1 MKTPFKQKFINT
13 DPINNPNSS
22 INLPEIKIKAHLKK
36 NLTPQQLKVYN
47 IFYKTKTK
55 LKRNPSY
62 NKSKPRSKE
71 NKRLIKVEEKEF
83 APTLKFRHNKGNR
96 SEIHVSDAMQLV
108 KDSKV
113 ENIYN
118 EPSFISKMFPK
129 TMNID
134 KDNKNF
140 RAHSGGTKSIGSKN
154 IYVPPNNMTAVIAE
168 LSHIFPG
175 ISHDPSV
182 KGTVSRFKRVLTGK
196 GGDKSN
202 YKDPNDF
209 EYKTHS
215 GPNSTESKIIK
226 KYANKW
232 GKF

>member
-36 NLTPQQLKVYN
+36 NLTPQQLKVYDT
-47 IFYKTKTK
+47 FYSSKPKWK
-55 LKRNPSY
+55 YNPSF
-62 NKSKPRSKE
+62 NRSEPVSEENRRRIRVTSKKFS
-71 NKRLIKVEEKEF
+71 
-83 APTLKFRHNKGNR
+83 PTLKFRDNNR
-96 SEIHVSDAMQLV
+96 NTNEIHVSDAMQMV
-108 KDSKV
+108 KDSEV

-118 EPSFISKMFPK
+118 EPSFIAKMFPK

-154 IYVPPNNMTAVIAE
+154 IYVPPNDIKSVIAE
-168 LSHIFPG
+168 LSHIFPS

>member
-1 MKTPFKQKFINT
+1 MKTPFKQKFNNT
-13 DPINNPNSS
+13 DPVNNTEPT
-22 INLPEIKIKAHLKK
+22 INLPEITIKAHLKK
-36 NLTPQQLKVYN
+36 NLTPQQLKVYDA
-47 IFYKTKTK
+47 FY
-55 LKRNPSY
+55 SS
-62 NKSKPRSKE
+62 KSKWKNNPGF
-71 NKRLIKVEEKEF
+71 NK
-83 APTLKFRHNKGNR
+83 
-96 SEIHVSDAMQLV
+96 
-108 KDSKV
+108 
-113 ENIYN
+113 Y
-118 EPSFISKMFPK
+118 EPSLIAKMFSK
-129 TMNID
+129 TMNVSEGD
-134 KDNKNF
+134 KSF

-154 IYVPPNNMTAVIAE
+154 IYVPPNNIKSVIAE
-168 LSHIFPG
+168 LSHIFPD
-175 ISHDPSV
+175 ISHDPSI

>member
-1 MKTPFKQKFINT
+1 MKTPFKQKFNNT
-13 DPINNPNSS
+13 DPVNNTEPT
-22 INLPEIKIKAHLKK
+22 INLPEITIKAHLKK
-36 NLTPQQLKVYN
+36 NLTPQQLKVYDT
-47 IFYKTKTK
+47 FYSSKPKWK
-55 LKRNPSY
+55 DNPDF
-62 NKSKPRSKE
+62 NKSEPISKE
-71 NKRLIKVEEKEF
+71 NRKRILGTSKEF
-83 APTLKFRHNKGNR
+83 SSTLKFRDNNKNIN
-96 SEIHVSDAMQLV
+96 EIHVSDAMQMV

-129 TMNID
+129 TMNI
-134 KDNKNF
+134 KEGNKSF
-140 RAHSGGTKSIGSKN
+140 RAHSGGTKSIGSKD
-154 IYVPPNNMTAVIAE
+154 IYVPPNDIKSVIAE
-168 LSHIFPG
+168 LSHIYPG